1 MGVAAMKETSAFRA
15 VYADWKL
22 VKTRQTIQIIF
33 EIPLNDADAAYD
45 VLGGMPQ
52 PAAERWF
59 GIAAIKSA
67 QTQTAPPKSAKSPI
81 DWRDLQPAAQAGIR
95 SADPVFWKYLEE
107 EQHMSV
113 SNADEAAASIR
124 GICLV
129 RSRAELGTNHK
140 ARVLWKQLDDQFYA
154 WQRVCQ

>member
-1 MGVAAMKETSAFRA
+1 MKEPSAFRA

-67 QTQTAPPKSAKSPI
+67 APQAALPKTAKTPI
-81 DWRDLQPAAQAGIR
+81 DWRDMQPAAQAGIR
-95 SADPVFWKYLEE
+95 CADPMFRAFLREVKDYDLLSTE
-107 EQHMSV
+107 
-113 SNADEAAASIR
+113 EAAAIAVR
-124 GICLV
+124 EICGV
-129 RSRAELGTNHK
+129 NSRVEFGTDQRK
-140 ARVLWKQLDDQFYA
+140 RVLWHQLDSQFQA
-154 WQRVCQ
+154 WQAKERVGA